1 MSCISEAFW
10 TATNDSART
19 RMTARDVVI
28 NNDGNM
34 LDPVLQCE
42 WLQDAVNPMRI
53 WPFVGGG
60 EISSGRGRPRVAQG
74 ECHIML
80 VRLLQPSDVG
90 QGGPGWGSQLLRCL
104 SHKAMTNYQSTTVLY
119 VF

>member
-60 EISSGRGRPRVAQG
+60 ESAVVVGGRGLHKGNATSCSCACCNPVTWDRGAR
-74 ECHIML
+74 
-80 VRLLQPSDVG
+80 
-90 QGGPGWGSQLLRCL
+90 GGDL
-104 SHKAMTNYQSTTVLY
+104 SC
-119 VF
+119 